1 MAQNL
6 ADIAP
11 QPREVPTHKYG
22 KVNVYGLSMAG
33 IAHIVKNHPDIFKI
47 MDGAGNLKMDFNAII
62 DLGEDVVADFLAY
75 GLTGEYRDAE
85 KLHKTVAM
93 CRDMNPED
101 AMTIGTAILEET
113 FPGGATNFIQKM
125 VAKMKEANLTDQV
138 SKLQEKAQV
147 PESDPE
153 EKEEKQAS

>member
-11 QPREVPTHKYG
+11 QPLEVETHKYG

-33 IAHIVKNHPDIFKI
+33 IAHIIKNHPDIFKI
-47 MDGAGNLKMDFNAII
+47 MDGAGNMKMDFNAII

-75 GLTGEYRDAE
+75 GLTGDYKNSDELQ
-85 KLHKTVAM
+85 KHIKICKT
-93 CRDMNPED
+93 MNPED

-125 VAKMKEANLTDQV
+125 AAKMKEANLSDQV
-138 SKLQEKAQV
+138 SKLQQKAQE
-147 PESDPE
+147 P
-153 EKEEKQAS
+153 EKEGEKPAS